1 MRLFPFSVLQPCCL
15 QSRIDNN
22 RFNNYIFFMSEKLRD
37 EIKQTRPFAGAEQ
50 EAFLNLQR
58 TADVLLRGLELV
70 LKPAALT
77 QSQYNVLR
85 ILRGAG
91 PVGLLCREVSDR
103 MITRDPD
110 MTRLLDRLESR
121 NLVTKSRD
129 RRDRRSITVRITE
142 AGKELLARLDEP
154 VSELHKRQLSHLGRE
169 RLHALIELLEGA
181 REQLG

>member
-1 MRLFPFSVLQPCCL
+1 MLS
-15 QSRIDNN
+15 
-22 RFNNYIFFMSEKLRD
+22 KLRD

-70 LKPAALT
+70 LKPSGLT

-91 PVGLLCREVSDR
+91 SGGLLCREISDR

-110 MTRLLDRLESR
+110 MTRLLDRLEVRS
-121 NLVTKSRD
+121 LVTRSRD
-129 RRDRRSITVRITE
+129 RQDRRSITVRITQ
-142 AGKELLARLDEP
+142 AGKELLAGLDEP
-154 VSELHKRQLSHLGRE
+154 VSDLHKQQLSHLGGE
-169 RLHALIELLEGA
+169 RLRALIKLLEGA